1 VCPIIGQPQQP
12 MDIKSKLKNLKQD
25 IITLK
30 LSTPIS
36 VANKKIIQKKQQKMN
51 EILRQASDKQATN
64 KTN

>member
-1 VCPIIGQPQQP
+1 

>member
-12 MDIKSKLKNLKQD
+12 MDTKQKLKNLRQD

-30 LSTPIS
+30 LSSPIS
-36 VANKKIIQKKQQKMN
+36 VKTKKIIQKKQQKMN